1 VSYTLLLAALREI
14 AGRDPG
20 HVEPFGIVR
29 GESSYEDCYTCE
41 QIVEI
46 ARVAIAKAEGNV
58 PTEGAL
64 TALTLQVQW
73 DERYWLCTDNVWAY
87 GTGKTPEAAIRS
99 CRTRAREFVQD
110 VQEIMARG
118 EAIGNPALRQYEQ
131 YSSWFAQGEKAGM
144 RASTVTPKSS
154 GIDSR
159 VYKCNNC
166 KEQTQRTDA
175 GACLVCGWNESLR
188 CVENSHGNTHCWHW
202 KGQPPTPQTE
212 VQAAC
217 CWCGAVRAFGYD
229 AVLDGRAPRSP
240 SPGAIHGIAT
250 ELPKRE
256 VREQYRIAAKEP
268 LIVGVTTLENPG
280 VGLPPGFGEAITY
293 HTTRLTQARDVDRG
307 TAAPAQ
313 PGEAVQGT

>member
-1 VSYTLLLAALREI
+1 MSYTSEETRQAFAAWEKYLPTAARTFAGLEPSTAGSVWTILDNPI
-14 AGRDPG
+14 AGLIYAAGYLAGKRAAVVTP
-20 HVEPFGIVR
+20 PA
-29 GESSYEDCYTCE
+29 ED
-41 QIVEI
+41 
-46 ARVAIAKAEGNV
+46 
-58 PTEGAL
+58 
-64 TALTLQVQW
+64 
-73 DERYWLCTDNVWAY
+73 
-87 GTGKTPEAAIRS
+87 
-99 CRTRAREFVQD
+99 
-110 VQEIMARG
+110 
-118 EAIGNPALRQYEQ
+118 
-131 YSSWFAQGEKAGM
+131 
-144 RASTVTPKSS
+144 TPKSS
-154 GIDSR
+154 SR

-166 KEQTQRTDA
+166 KEQAQHTDA

-188 CVENSHGNTHCWHW
+188 CIENSHGNTHCWHW
-202 KGQPPTPQTE
+202 RGQPPTPQTE